1 MNNFK
6 SRDDK
11 RRERELEE
19 ARKAGT
25 IPAEVDEDGK
35 EVNPHIPQYMS
46 QAPWYLNQEGPGLKH
61 QKNLKTK
68 MPVAGVSDFVPR
80 GQKAGPAA
88 TKFRK
93 GACTNCGA
101 MTHKAQDCVERP
113 RKKGAKFTGKGIQA
127 DDATLEMAFDYA
139 GKRDHWAQYD
149 ASQHASLLQTYEQE
163 TELRLQATQQEKAA
177 KLAAKEERRRQK
189 RAAKE
194 KAREGEEGAGDP
206 EEETDTDTDGEGD
219 DDEAK
224 ERSANIAVGEK
235 MNMNKNGGMKMSV
248 RNLRIREDTAK
259 YLLNLDTESAYYDP
273 KTRSMRENPNPG
285 GDPNEASFAGDNF
298 VRASGDAKALAQL
311 QLYQLDAHAAGQ
323 NVHMNADPTTLEL
336 MNKIF
341 REKKEKLAASK
352 SNKILEK
359 YGGAEHMEAPPK
371 ELLLAQTE
379 SYVEYDR
386 SGAVV
391 AGQEKAIAKSKYVE
405 DILTHNHTAVWGSF
419 FDRATFRWGY
429 ADDHSTMRNSYS
441 TGAAGLR
448 ARAAAAAA
456 LTAGSAPDSRSE
468 AAAAA
473 LAAAAAGGGSS
484 CADAG
489 GGSKAPP
496 TKQLYG
502 LAEDLGEHALD
513 EAKVKAAIAR
523 EKKRG
528 SEVERDDRKRKYNSA
543 QADDMGAEEM
553 EAYHRTKLRADDP
566 MANYQDGELTE

>member
-1 MNNFK
+1 M
-6 SRDDK
+6 
-11 RRERELEE
+11 
-19 ARKAGT
+19 
-25 IPAEVDEDGK
+25 DEDGK

-80 GQKAGPAA
+80 GQKARSAA

-93 GACTNCGA
+93 GACANCGA

-456 LTAGSAPDSRSE
+456 LTAGARPTRAPRRRRRRWRRRRR

-473 LAAAAAGGGSS
+473 ARTRAAEARRRRRSS
-484 CADAG
+484 CTGWRRIWA
-489 GGSKAPP
+489 S
-496 TKQLYG
+496 T
-502 LAEDLGEHALD
+502 
-513 EAKVKAAIAR
+513 R
-523 EKKRG
+523 STR
-528 SEVERDDRKRKYNSA
+528 RR
-543 QADDMGAEEM
+543 
-553 EAYHRTKLRADDP
+553 
-566 MANYQDGELTE
+566 